1 MSTFL
6 FGDDWKLNLA
16 RNKLRNATYVHK
28 FGANPTPTNGV
39 EESVWDGSTLYPWST
54 WDAGADNVYL
64 KSSDAGD
71 VSITVFI
78 QGLDENYE
86 LQTEIVTLD
95 ATDPSA
101 TAVASANTYIRLFR
115 MYNSSSTQEAG
126 NITAHYGSGAG
137 TVVAQITAGEGQT
150 LMSIYTIPAGHI
162 GLLLGWDFSGSAN
175 SAMTSRLMVRP
186 ENNVFRNQLQAAS
199 YGSNYNKDFSVPLGF
214 TEKSDIDVRVTAG
227 TGSATITSTFG
238 MVIVKDNEF
247 NLWSQGY

>member
-6 FGDDWKLNLA
+6 LADDWKLNLA
-16 RNKLRNATYVHK
+16 RGKLRNAIHLHK
-28 FGANPTPTNGV
+28 FGANPTPANGI
-39 EESVWDGSTLYPWST
+39 EESIWDGSNLYPWST

-71 VSITVFI
+71 TSITVFI
-78 QGLDENYE
+78 QGLDENYA
-86 LQTEIVTLD
+86 LQSEIVTLD
-95 ATDPSA
+95 GTDPSV

-115 MYNSSSTQEAG
+115 MYNSSSTPEAG

-150 LMSIYTIPAGHI
+150 LMSIYTIPAGHV
-162 GLLLGWDFSGSAN
+162 GLLLEWDFSGSAN

-186 ENNVFRNQLQAAS
+186 ENNVFRNQHQAAS
-199 YGSNYNKDFSVPLGF
+199 YGSQYHIDFSVPLRF

-227 TGSATITSTFG
+227 TGSATITSTFE
-238 MVIVKDNEF
+238 MVLVQDNEF
-247 NLWSQGY
+247 NEWSQGY